1 MEDGRSVIAASPRP
15 HWSGLRREL
24 ARKAFHLGSVGVPVL
39 AWLLPRQ
46 VTIGVLLLAAAIAVT
61 VEVARRRVRAAR
73 YQFLRRTRPMLRGH
87 ERHRVTGATYMA
99 AAYALAAI
107 LFPLPVAAAAMLYN
121 ALGDAAAALVGKRFG
136 RARTS
141 WGKSWE
147 GFFAGLAI
155 NLGVGLLIPGISVA
169 GAIVG
174 ALTAST
180 LEFLPLPLDDNL
192 RVTLGGGAG
201 IHVGSLL
208 G

>member
-1 MEDGRSVIAASPRP
+1 MGDAGSVTAAPPRP
-15 HWSGLRREL
+15 HWKGLRREL
-24 ARKAFHLGSVGVPVL
+24 ARKAFHLGSVGVPLL
-39 AWLLPRQ
+39 AWLLPRN
-46 VTIGVLLLAAAIAVT
+46 VTIALLLSASAIAIT

-99 AAYALAAI
+99 VAYTLAAI
-107 LFPLPVAAAAMLYN
+107 FFPLAVAAAAMLYN
-121 ALGDAAAALVGKRFG
+121 ALGDAAAALAGKRFG

-147 GFFAGLAI
+147 GFFAGLAV
-155 NLGVGLLIPGISVA
+155 NLGVGVLVPEIPLP
-169 GAIVG
+169 GAILG
-174 ALTAST
+174 ALVAST
-180 LEFLPLPLDDNL
+180 LEFLPLPFDDNL

-201 IHVGSLL
+201 ILLGSLL